1 MSHLGRIV
9 RSVILSG
16 AVFLPLVVHAQAP
29 NNPPPDQ
36 KNQKADKKDKQKN
49 NRELYKELETP
60 YKKWLDEDVAYII
73 QDEERQT
80 FLRLQTNE
88 EREQFIEQFWQRRN
102 PDPDSVENPVKEEHY
117 RRIAYTNEHYASGIP
132 GWKTDRGRI
141 YIIWGPPDS
150 LDTHTQGE
158 QYNRP
163 YTEGGGDTTTYAYED
178 WHYNYLEGVGAGI
191 DLEFVDPTGTGEF
204 HLTSD
209 PSEKDALTNVPG
221 IGLTTAEEQN
231 GGDKTDRFQ
240 TSDGTHMAAPTGGC
254 CLPDSMSEFNRL
266 ELFTK
271 VQQAPPVQFKDLEQ
285 VVSSRIVRDQIH
297 FTFRPDYLRVTSDT
311 VLVPITVQIPN
322 REITYKDQNG
332 VQTATLD
339 LFARVSTITGRVV
352 QTFEDTIRSDIPDSL
367 MQQSLKSASLYQKA
381 LPLRPGHYR
390 LDVVIKDTNNGDI
403 GVLNTA
409 LTVPAYDDDKLGSS
423 SLILA
428 DQMTPVAARD
438 LGVGAFVIGST
449 KVRPKPDQSFNKDT
463 PLGVFEQFYNLKVD
477 DTTHKS
483 SATVAVDVYQG
494 TQAVA
499 HFEQTSEQMH
509 QTGDQ
514 MTLQQVVPLSALA
527 PGKYRVEVKAT
538 DSLTNQSKTD
548 SAEFTVTAD
557 ATGVTATT
565 IAPPIPKDTPD
576 PTKSSGSSGPSGSSG
591 ASRRR

>member
-1 MSHLGRIV
+1 V
-9 RSVILSG
+9 VQFFCRSFSTPR
-16 AVFLPLVVHAQAP
+16 LPPAL
-29 NNPPPDQ
+29 PPDQ
-36 KNQKADKKDKQKN
+36 KDQKAADKDKQKN
-49 NRELYKELETP
+49 TRELYKELATP
-60 YKKWLDEDVAYII
+60 YKKWLNEDVAYII
-73 QDEERQT
+73 TDEERQA
-80 FLRLQTNE
+80 FKRLATDE
-88 EREQFIEQFWQRRN
+88 EREQFIEQFWLRRN
-102 PDPDSVENPVKEEHY
+102 PTPDTVENEYKEEHY
-117 RRIAYTNEHYASGIP
+117 RRIAYANDHYASGIP
-132 GWKTDRGRI
+132 GWKADRGRI

-178 WHYNYLEGVGAGI
+178 WHYNYMQGIGQGI

-204 HLTSD
+204 HLTDD

-266 ELFTK
+266 EQFTK

-285 VVSSRIVRDQIH
+285 VVSSRLVLDQIH
-297 FTFRPDYLRVTSDT
+297 FTFRQDYLRVTSDT

-322 REITYKDQNG
+322 REISYKEQSG

-339 LFARVSTITGRVV
+339 LFARISTITGRVV
-352 QTFEDTIRSDIPDSL
+352 QTFEDTISSDIPDSL
-367 MQQSLKSASLYQKA
+367 LQQSLRSASLYQKA

-390 LDVVIKDTNNGDI
+390 LDLVIKDTNNGDI
-403 GVLNTA
+403 GVMNTA
-409 LTVPAYDDDKLGSS
+409 LNVPTFDDDTMGAS

-428 DQMTPVAARD
+428 DEMTPVAARD

-449 KVRPKPDQSFNKDT
+449 KVRPKPDESFGKDQ
-463 PLGVFEQFYNLKVD
+463 PLGVFQQFYNLKVD
-477 DTTHKS
+477 DQTHKNN
-483 SATVAVDVYQG
+483 ATVSVDVFQG
-494 TQAVA
+494 TQSVA

-514 MTLQQVVPLSALA
+514 LTLQQLVPLSSLA
-527 PGKYRVEVKAT
+527 PGKYRLEVKAT
-538 DSLTNQSKTD
+538 DTLANQTKTN
-548 SAEFTVTAD
+548 SADFTVTAD
-557 ATGVTATT
+557 AGTGVTAAT
-565 IAPPIPKDTPD
+565 IAP
-576 PTKSSGSSGPSGSSG
+576 
-591 ASRRR
+591 ASQSQNQDQSHSQDQGQGHRK